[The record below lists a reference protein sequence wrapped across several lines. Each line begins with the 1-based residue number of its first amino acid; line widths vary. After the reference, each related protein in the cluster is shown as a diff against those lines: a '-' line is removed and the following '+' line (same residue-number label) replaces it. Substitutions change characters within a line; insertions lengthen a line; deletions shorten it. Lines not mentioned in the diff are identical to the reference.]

1 MPKNKHQHKI
11 SMKLNKY
18 VLMLAVMT
26 ILLNGGLSAQL
37 LKPIEWSSQL
47 SQKEAQIGQTI
58 ELVFKAE
65 IEDKWYLYSTDFDPD
80 LGPVVTTF
88 SFKPNS
94 SYELV
99 GKIQPINAKKK
110 YDAEIWDGE
119 YTYFKKNAELRQK
132 IKILSKD
139 FKVEVS
145 NEYQVCSEIDGKCI
159 LLEDEFTFQN
169 LKISSPKDQ
178 EEIETQTAERN
189 KDELEETPA
198 ENIAE
203 NPTDSLEK
211 DIENTKSNEDLAENS
226 SRNEVEAKSEERS
239 KAENYTTKPIG
250 TQGEESLL
258 SFLLVAFGAGLIA
271 LLTPCVYPMIPM
283 TVSFF
288 TSRSKSRGEA
298 ISKALVY
305 GLSIVAIYTFIGLVV
320 SAIFGAEFANIMA
333 THWLPNV
340 LFFLIFVIFAL
351 SFFGLFELIIPSS
364 LVNQVDAKA
373 DKGGYVGIFFM
384 AFVLVL
390 VSFSCTGPIIG
401 SILVAAANGEFLRP
415 VLGML
420 ACSMAFAIPFTLFA
434 MFPSW
439 MQNLPQSGGWLNS
452 VKVVLGFV
460 ELALA
465 FKFLST
471 ADQVY
476 HWGILDRDIYLSIW
490 IAIALLMGLY
500 LLGKIRLPHDS
511 PMEKISV
518 GRLILATA
526 TFSFMI
532 YMIPGLFGAP
542 LSLLS
547 GLLPPRT
554 TLEFDLT
561 KNTNVITDN
570 QEFEIPPKYA
580 DFLHFP
586 HGLKGYF
593 DYEEA
598 RQAAQKANKPLFIDF
613 TGHGCVNCRKME
625 DNVWAN
631 PEVLKRLRNDYII
644 VALYID
650 ERFELP
656 KEEQY
661 ISKTDGKK
669 KTTLGK
675 KNSDLQITKFGNNA
689 QPFYVLLGHENEKP
703 LVTPQAYDPD
713 VQEFVRFLDKGVEE
727 FKKQQK

>member
-1 MPKNKHQHKI
+1 MYSKKI
-11 SMKLNKY
+11 ILVFSL
-18 VLMLAVMT
+18 VLLSFG
-26 ILLNGGLSAQL
+26 LSFNLSAQV
-37 LKPIEWSSQL
+37 LKPIKWASKL
-47 SQKEAQIGQTI
+47 STQEAKIGETI
-58 ELVFKAE
+58 ELIFTAE
-65 IEDKWYLYSTDFDPD
+65 IEDTWYLYSTDFDPD

-88 SFKPNS
+88 SFKKNP

-99 GKIQPINAKKK
+99 GDIQPIGSKKK

-119 YTYFKKNAELRQK
+119 YTYFKKHAELRQK
-132 IKILSKD
+132 VKVLSKD
-139 FKVEVS
+139 FKVES
-145 NEYQVCSEIDGKCI
+145 ANEYQVCSEIDGKCI

-169 LKISSPKDQ
+169 LKILDDEQTENPAESEAENAEETESEDVEATE
-178 EEIETQTAERN
+178 EEITTET
-189 KDELEETPA
+189 DEKETPQNA
-198 ENIAE
+198 EITEPASPNQAE
-203 NPTDSLEK
+203 IS
-211 DIENTKSNEDLAENS
+211 A
-226 SRNEVEAKSEERS
+226 SE
-239 KAENYTTKPIG
+239 PIG
-250 TQGEESLL
+250 TQGEESLW
-258 SFLLVAFGAGLIA
+258 SFLLVAFGAGLVA

-288 TSRSKSRGEA
+288 TTRSESRGEA

-305 GLSIVAIYTFIGLVV
+305 GLSIVAIYTLIGLVV

-351 SFFGLFELIIPSS
+351 SFFGLFELVIPSQFI
-364 LVNQVDAKA
+364 NRVDAQA
-373 DKGGYVGIFFM
+373 DKGGYLGIFFM

-401 SILVAAANGEFLRP
+401 SILVAAANGEFIRP

-490 IAIALLMGLY
+490 IAIAFLMGMY

-511 PMEKISV
+511 PMEKVSV
-518 GRLILATA
+518 GRLMMAVF
-526 TFSFMI
+526 TFTFMV

-547 GLLPPRT
+547 GLIPPRT

-561 KNTNVITDN
+561 KNTVVASDT
-570 QEFEIPPKYA
+570 QEFDKMPKYA
-580 DFLHFP
+580 DLLHLP

-598 RQAAQKANKPLFIDF
+598 REAAKKAGKPLFIDF

-631 PEVLKRLRNDYII
+631 PEVLRRLKNDYIL

-650 ERFELP
+650 ERTDLP
-656 KEEQY
+656 ENEQY
-661 ISKTDGKK
+661 ISQTDGKK

-703 LVTPQAYDPD
+703 LITPRAYDPD
-713 VQEFVRFLDKGVEE
+713 VQVFIEFLDAGVEA

>member
-1 MPKNKHQHKI
+1 MNIRKI
-11 SMKLNKY
+11 TFIFCLFFISF
-18 VLMLAVMT
+18 
-26 ILLNGGLSAQL
+26 GLSAQV
-37 LKPIEWSSQL
+37 LKPIKWASEL
-47 SQKEAQIGQTI
+47 STKEAKIGETI
-58 ELVFKAE
+58 ELIFTAQ
-65 IEDKWYLYSTDFDPD
+65 IEEKWYLYSTDFDPD

-88 SFKPNS
+88 SFKPNP
-94 SYELV
+94 SYKLV
-99 GKIQPINAKKK
+99 GAIEPIGAKKK
-110 YDAEIWDGE
+110 YDAEIWGGE
-119 YTYFKKNAELRQK
+119 YTYFKKSAEFRQK
-132 IKILSKD
+132 VKILTQD
-139 FKVEVS
+139 FKVEAA

-169 LKISSPKDQ
+169 LNILADKTTENPAESEPENIS
-178 EEIETQTAERN
+178 
-189 KDELEETPA
+189 ETPEISAEKPIDSA
-198 ENIAE
+198 ENMTENLAELSEITEVE
-203 NPTDSLEK
+203 NPEK
-211 DIENTKSNEDLAENS
+211 PTIS
-226 SRNEVEAKSEERS
+226 
-239 KAENYTTKPIG
+239 TTQPIG

-258 SFLLVAFGAGLIA
+258 SFLLLAFGAGLIA

-305 GLSIVAIYTFIGLVV
+305 GLSIVAIYTLIGLVV

-333 THWLPNV
+333 THWLPNII
-340 LFFLIFVIFAL
+340 FFLVFVIFAL
-351 SFFGLFELIIPSS
+351 SFFGLFELVIPSQ
-364 LVNQVDAKA
+364 LVNKVDAQA
-373 DKGGYVGIFFM
+373 DRGGYLGIFFM

-401 SILVAAANGEFLRP
+401 SILVAAANGEFIRP

-420 ACSMAFAIPFTLFA
+420 SCSLAFAIPFTLFA

-490 IAIALLMGLY
+490 IAIASLMGLY

-511 PMEKISV
+511 PLEKIGV
-518 GRLILATA
+518 WRLMLAI
-526 TFSFMI
+526 FSFTFVI

-561 KNTNVITDN
+561 KNTTLVTDY
-570 QEFEIPPKYA
+570 QEFENPPKYA
-580 DFLHFP
+580 DLLHLP

-598 RQAAQKANKPLFIDF
+598 RQAAKKAGKPLFIDF

-631 PEVLKRLRNDYII
+631 PEVLKRLKNNYIL

-650 ERFELP
+650 ERTELP
-656 KEEQY
+656 ENEQY
-661 ISKTDGKK
+661 ISENDGKK

-703 LVTPQAYDPD
+703 LLTPRAYDAD
-713 VQEFVRFLDKGVEE
+713 VQTFIQFLDEGIEA
-727 FKKQQK
+727 FRQQQR